1 MIDFVSPEVIRV
13 VIADE
18 SFSESVKLVG
28 SVEVHSAD
36 LYGLVSGD
44 SKSVG
49 ERRDSGVEVLG
60 VGPDLVLIRVL
71 SGEH

>member
-49 ERRDSGVEVLG
+49 ERRDAGVEVLG

>member
-1 MIDFVSPEVIRV
+1 MCDFGSPEVMRV

-49 ERRDSGVEVLG
+49 ERRDAGVEVLG